1 MPEGRGGGGV
11 GGAQRYVKVVR
22 ESEGSRSIA
31 PQEPGGIVRV
41 EQSRRKQRNGLI
53 SDPGQR
59 LNWSRFHSLFLLFVG
74 VSPLSSPSSAASM
87 MMECG
92 WTPNVVPRAAERAHS
107 G

>member
-1 MPEGRGGGGV
+1 MV
-11 GGAQRYVKVVR
+11 GGWRGAERYVKVVR

-31 PQEPGGIVRV
+31 PQEPGGGIVRV
-41 EQSRRKQRNGLI
+41 EQSRRKQRSGLI

-74 VSPLSSPSSAASM
+74 VSPLSSSSSAAPM

-92 WTPNVVPRAAERAHS
+92 WTPNIVPRAAERAHS